1 MKKGMIKMIARG
13 TIIFFA
19 GIGVGQTFTIIKDT
33 SHKSIIELNKETEPS
48 ATNSSKLENLG
59 KKIDE
64 LLGNTTSWNNTSG
77 IDTYGEALAGSLDAF
92 LTGNYRSQ
100 KPTSEELINFIKDDI
115 NKIDYNLKLVKNND
129 NLSYMENLD
138 KIATIYFQGNYELS
152 KIKSAANIMLENY
165 KFILEKDIYKGRN
178 ITFEEL
184 DYETKL
190 YFINAVLDMDKMITS
205 VYPEYKKDFN
215 NDLYL
220 NLRQVLIEIGTHVV
234 IEDKNLLSLKQEI
247 INNYSTKLK

>member
-92 LTGNYRSQ
+92 FLRYS
-100 KPTSEELINFIKDDI
+100 S
-115 NKIDYNLKLVKNND
+115 
-129 NLSYMENLD
+129 LS
-138 KIATIYFQGNYELS
+138 FV
-152 KIKSAANIMLENY
+152 IKSTI
-165 KFILEKDIYKGRN
+165 KRTGDSQR
-178 ITFEEL
+178 
-184 DYETKL
+184 
-190 YFINAVLDMDKMITS
+190 
-205 VYPEYKKDFN
+205 
-215 NDLYL
+215 
-220 NLRQVLIEIGTHVV
+220 
-234 IEDKNLLSLKQEI
+234 LSPR
-247 INNYSTKLK
+247 YV